1 MFRCSMFRITYPRIK
16 KSLVPALLEE
26 YNIAIPNDKDKLNIP
41 LLALRDVYK
50 MIKSIIPKST
60 DYCNVKWDLFPGVNM
75 KRGPMSFLN
84 YLENDEESISL
95 KLFGA

>member
-1 MFRCSMFRITYPRIK
+1 MIK

-26 YNIAIPNDKDKLNIP
+26 YNIARPKDKDKLNIP

-60 DYCNVKWDLFPGVNM
+60 DYCNDQWSLFPGINM
-75 KRGPMSFLN
+75 KRGPISFLN